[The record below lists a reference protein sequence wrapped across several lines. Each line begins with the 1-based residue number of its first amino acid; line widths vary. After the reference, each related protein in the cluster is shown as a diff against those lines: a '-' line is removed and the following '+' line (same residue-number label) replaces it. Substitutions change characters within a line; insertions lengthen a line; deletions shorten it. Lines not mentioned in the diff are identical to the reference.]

1 MISLLTLPFRLV
13 FGILFGLIALPFAL
27 LALPLALL
35 YLPFLVLRVLVKAI
49 VGLVL
54 LPFVLV
60 AAIIGGF
67 AALVALAL
75 GVLVPMI
82 VPLAFVG
89 FCVWLALRLAARTA
103 VV

>member
-1 MISLLTLPFRLV
+1 MVSLLTLPFRLV

-27 LALPLALL
+27 LAIPLALL
-35 YLPFLVLRVLVKAI
+35 YLPFLLLRFLVNAM

-60 AAIIGGF
+60 AAIIAGF
-67 AALVALAL
+67 VALVAIAL

-89 FCVWLALRLAARTA
+89 FCVWLALRLASRTA